1 MRGQDSECDS
11 QLCEDTTAS
20 FPCLIPRAWPRS
32 HRRGPLAIG
41 RQPRGPRV
49 HLRCAS
55 RHRTLYEPSPYEPE
69 PYKTAWFEPAKQT
82 QFTVRTPGNEPCAH
96 RDACPPGTGGH
107 SVPCRAS
114 APLPTR
120 LWGAVPGAGQLLL
133 SALRPEVWVLIWLA
147 YNLPCVHP
155 WKLKR
160 RETPVCVAR
169 EKLTRSR
176 HLVHSKK

>member
-1 MRGQDSECDS
+1 MRLTTVRRHDSLLPMPDPPS
-11 QLCEDTTAS
+11 LAS
-20 FPCLIPRAWPRS
+20 EPPPRAPGNRAPAA
-32 HRRGPLAIG
+32 G
-41 RQPRGPRV
+41 
-49 HLRCAS
+49 AS
-55 RHRTLYEPSPYEPE
+55 RPSTMRFATPHSTPSPYEPE

-82 QFTVRTPGNEPCAH
+82 HFTVRTPGNEPCAR

-133 SALRPEVWVLIWLA
+133 SALRPEVWVLIRLA